1 MRIAT
6 NRSSSLIEEPKHT
19 YGIPRDPRIGKKYY
33 SSKMGKSRESKITE
47 AGAGVSHCQRVVDSH
62 LAMRWSV
69 RRSS

>member
-47 AGAGVSHCQRVVDSH
+47 
-62 LAMRWSV
+62 V
-69 RRSS
+69 RIS